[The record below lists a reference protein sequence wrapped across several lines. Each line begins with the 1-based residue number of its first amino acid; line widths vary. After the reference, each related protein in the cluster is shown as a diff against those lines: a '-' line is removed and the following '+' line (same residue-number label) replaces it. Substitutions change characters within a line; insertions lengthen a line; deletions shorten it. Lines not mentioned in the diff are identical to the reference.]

1 MRFVPNQWRKVMT
14 LKDIQRLFSKEQI
27 EATRQ
32 LIRNL
37 KANMDNKIET
47 KGDEAE
53 MLYGDRYK
61 VRFLREDGVWK
72 IVDAD

>member
-1 MRFVPNQWRKVMT
+1 MPNQWRKVMSV
-14 LKDIQRLFSKEQI
+14 KDTQRLFSKDQI

-37 KANMDNKIET
+37 RANLGNKIDV
-47 KGDEAE
+47 KGDEAY
-53 MLYGDRYK
+53 MLYGDSYK
-61 VRFLREDGVWK
+61 VVFKREDGVWK